1 MPQLLLVTHE
11 TDEPALDG
19 AVAGLLAVRF
29 GARLRRLRGGRDLPG
44 LDVRQHVLAG
54 GGLAAN
60 GLLWAERASGQPVD
74 AGVEIAGP
82 GDLPADGLLP
92 DRSVAVAVNP
102 QVTGDGST
110 AALRAEA
117 ERRGWPVRT
126 VQVVPDGERLVALVD
141 GRIDGAEEVGRWQ
154 RDGFGRPMP
163 AGTPAPASDRPAL
176 RIVILGTEAYH
187 RRQYPAALAALG
199 DAADD
204 LGLAVVVRFVAPDDL
219 AALRALVEGTMGRV
233 DGILLPGGSD
243 MGQVEGQ
250 ITAARLAL
258 RRDLPTAGLCLG
270 MQSMATAALR
280 ERLGLEEACLAEANP
295 AAPVH
300 SIVPRPDGEGGR
312 HRLGDDATDLMP
324 ASRLGQ
330 LYGRART
337 VERYNHRY
345 VLNPALVPDLERVGV
360 SVPALSATHGTADA
374 VEVADHPFF
383 IGMQGHPELNSAPG
397 RAHPLLRGFLR
408 AAAGRSR
415 NPSRSHR

>member
-11 TDEPALDG
+11 TGEPALDG
-19 AVAGLLAVRF
+19 AVAGLLAARS
-29 GARLRRLRGGRDLPG
+29 GARLRWLRGGCDLPG

-60 GLLWAERASGQPVD
+60 GLLWAERASGQAVD
-74 AGVEIAGP
+74 AGAEIAGP

-92 DRSVAVAVNP
+92 DRSIAVAVNP
-102 QVTGDGST
+102 RVTGAAA

-117 ERRGWPVRT
+117 ERRRWPVRS
-126 VQVVPDGERLVALVD
+126 VQVVPDGAALVARID
-141 GRIDGAEEVGRWQ
+141 SRIDGAEEVGRWQ
-154 RDGFGRPMP
+154 RDAFGRPVP
-163 AGTPAPASDRPAL
+163 AGTPAPAADGPAL

-204 LGLAVVVRFVAPDDL
+204 LGLAVAVRFVAPDDL
-219 AALRALVEGTMGRV
+219 AALRSLVEGAMGRV

-250 ITAARLAL
+250 IMAARLAL

-312 HRLGDDATDLMP
+312 HRLGDDATDLLP
-324 ASRLGQ
+324 DSRLGL
-330 LYGRART
+330 LYGRVRT

-360 SVPALSATHGTADA
+360 SVPAVSAVHGTADA

-408 AAAGRSR
+408 AAADRSR